1 MIYQATLTSALS
13 GTPGPCSKTKPSGS
27 YIPDWPD
34 TSWAYGCSTITV
46 SGDPQAP
53 NNLGYPTSIPAAP
66 GDFLSINVS
75 SFSHN
80 EIMRLLDTGADGK
93 TWYIQRR
100 YFYGATWPYS
110 MAGAGGAL
118 GMMSWAIYNDIDNTG
133 LALWWDVDNGGLP
146 PT

>member
-13 GTPGPCSKTKPSGS
+13 GAGAVQHGQALGELYPRL
-27 YIPDWPD
+27 
-34 TSWAYGCSTITV
+34 AGCELHLRLFDV
-46 SGDPQAP
+46 NVNGDPQAP

-66 GDFLSINVS
+66 GDFLSINAS
-75 SFSHN
+75 SFTHN
-80 EIMRLLDTGADGK
+80 EVMRLLDTGADGK

-110 MAGAGGAL
+110 VANAGGTL
-118 GMMSWAIYNDIDNTG
+118 GMMSRAIDNDPITP
-133 LALWWDVDNGGLP
+133 AYRSGGMSITARWP